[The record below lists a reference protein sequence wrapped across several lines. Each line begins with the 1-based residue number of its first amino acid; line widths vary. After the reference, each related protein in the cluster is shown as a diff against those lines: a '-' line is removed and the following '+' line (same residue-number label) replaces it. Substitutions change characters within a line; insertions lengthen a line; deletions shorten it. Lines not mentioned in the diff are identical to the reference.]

1 MKTVCLNFQV
11 HQPFRLRRYRFF
23 DIANDHYYY
32 DDFSNETIMRK
43 VADQCYLP
51 ANKILMDLIK
61 KLKGQFKVAFSF
73 SGTVLDQM
81 ELYAPDALESFQ
93 RLVKTGAVE
102 LLSEP
107 NAHSLV
113 SLDDVHEFRQQ
124 VDEHKEKIESLFGKT
139 PKVFSNTELIYSDE
153 IGQKV
158 FDMGFKGMITDGAR
172 HVLGWKSPNY
182 LYYNALNPRL
192 KLMLKNDEWSDD
204 IAYRFSD
211 PSWPEYPLTSDKF
224 ALWLDQA
231 DSEQEVINLFM
242 DYETFGEHQTK
253 STGIFDF
260 LKAFPGQV
268 LKYENLEFATP
279 SEVIDKYQPV
289 GPANVQYPISGAD
302 AEKDITAWLGND
314 LQKEAFNQLYALRE
328 KVRKCDDKNIN
339 IDWNYL
345 QASNHFYYMSTK
357 FFTDGDMHAYFNPYQ
372 SPYDAFINYMNILND
387 FSLRVEAHAPEN
399 RRDIEM
405 AALMDT
411 IQEKDDKIVRIENEL
426 QRLRKRANKQQAQTK
441 NKSKTAAKKSS
452 TSSASKK

>member
-51 ANKILMDLIK
+51 ANKILLDLIEK
-61 KLKGQFKVAFSF
+61 YKGQFKVAFSF
-73 SGTVLDQM
+73 SGTALDQM

-93 RLVKTGAVE
+93 RLVQTGAVE

-113 SLDDVHEFRQQ
+113 SLEDGDEFRQQ
-124 VDEHKEKIESLFGKT
+124 VNEHKKKIEALFDQT
-139 PKVFSNTELIYSDE
+139 PNVFSNTELIYSDE
-153 IGQKV
+153 IGQAV
-158 FDMGFKGMITDGAR
+158 FNMGFKGMITEGAR
-172 HVLGWKSPNY
+172 HILGWKSPNY

-192 KLMLKNDEWSDD
+192 KLMLKNNEWSDD

-211 PSWPEYPLTSDKF
+211 PSWPEYPLTSEKF

-231 DSEQEVINLFM
+231 DPQQEVINLFM
-242 DYETFGEHQTK
+242 DYETFGEHQPK

-260 LKAFPGQV
+260 LKALPGKV

-289 GPANVQYPISGAD
+289 GPVNVQYPISGAD

-314 LQKEAFNQLYALRE
+314 LQKEAFNHLYALKE
-328 KVRKCDDKNIN
+328 KVRKCNDKNII

-357 FFTDGDMHAYFNPYQ
+357 FFADGDVHAYFNPYQ
-372 SPYDAFINYMNILND
+372 SPYDAYINYMNILND
-387 FSLRVEAHAPEN
+387 FSLRVEACAPEG

-405 AALMDT
+405 AALMDA
-411 IQEKDDKIVRIENEL
+411 IKEKDDKILRIENEL
-426 QRLRKRANKQQAQTK
+426 QRLSKKTNKQQAD
-441 NKSKTAAKKSS
+441 SKTKLKNTVRKSTSS
-452 TSSASKK
+452 TSKK